1 MADTFKAKGVA
12 VGNATPAQL
21 FNGIPKGR
29 WVIWV
34 RNTGANEMHVG
45 GSDVTAANGYETA
58 SATDFAKGVP
68 CLNPENIYAIAT
80 AAETTTV
87 DVFAIRQD

>member
-1 MADTFKAKGVA
+1 MADTFKAKAVA

-21 FNGIPKGR
+21 FVGIAKGR
-29 WVIWV
+29 WTIWV

-45 GSDVTAANGYETA
+45 GSDVTAADGYEV
-58 SATDFAKGVP
+58 ATLTPFAEGVQV
-68 CLNPENIYAIAT
+68 LNPENIYAIAT

-87 DVFAIRQD
+87 DVFASRSD